1 MLLILAALM
10 ATGCRFPVQNNS
22 DSVPCN
28 VVPDDVFGRHY
39 TAADFQIWG
48 SSDKGLAQMAA
59 GMAVREK
66 GISSSQSGWR
76 VTFATADTAAVGTMV
91 RELCSNYV
99 GGDTICRYGWM
110 EGVDSGMCDLITVV
124 GTHPLIDGT
133 AIAKAWVET
142 EWEMPV
148 VVFEF
153 KKEHWADFQSIT
165 GENIGYVLPFMLGD
179 RVLSAP
185 VVNAEI
191 TGGRC
196 SFMGPTEE
204 ECCAIAAIINGGK
217 DPE

>member
-1 MLLILAALM
+1 M
-10 ATGCRFPVQNNS
+10 S
-22 DSVPCN
+22 
-28 VVPDDVFGRHY
+28 
-39 TAADFQIWG
+39 
-48 SSDKGLAQMAA
+48 
-59 GMAVREK
+59 
-66 GISSSQSGWR
+66 
-76 VTFATADTAAVGTMV
+76 
-91 RELCSNYV
+91 
-99 GGDTICRYGWM
+99 
-110 EGVDSGMCDLITVV
+110 DLITVV

-153 KKEHWADFQSIT
+153 KKEHWADFQRIT